1 MNKTQKEAYQSG
13 RELKEHE
20 AQLLDKIILKFAN
33 DTISMLDIGCADG
46 LFCRHLSKALPKSSI
61 TGIDISEK
69 FISQAKSHNHSNC
82 KFLPGN
88 AESFI
93 PDQPFDLIVASGI
106 LSVFDDF
113 EPLLKK
119 WLSWLKPD
127 GTMIV
132 FGRFNSMDID
142 VKISFRNNL
151 NQSGWEG
158 GLNAYSI
165 ATVGKFLKN
174 HGYKYEFSKFHLEK
188 LIPKQDD
195 PIRTYTVITE
205 DGDKMIVNGANLI
218 AEHFHLTI
226 NK

>member
-61 TGIDISEK
+61 T
-69 FISQAKSHNHSNC
+69 
-82 KFLPGN
+82 GN